1 MFEQWPEEPCNKLDL
16 IPLGGVDFKTLAT
29 DHQKEVLHTVIQRLK
44 DRVSQRRILV
54 KPCFQDFDK
63 LVVIWLSK
71 ALLHGSYVHVDTL
84 IPIAYYSNLHMYI
97 PPEATHFSFLD
108 FFICLRCLP
117 FFLSFFLFIMYD
129 CMYNII
135 GPHILIIIDITWGM

>member
-63 LVVIWLSK
+63 LVVI
-71 ALLHGSYVHVDTL
+71 
-84 IPIAYYSNLHMYI
+84 
-97 PPEATHFSFLD
+97 
-108 FFICLRCLP
+108 
-117 FFLSFFLFIMYD
+117 
-129 CMYNII
+129 
-135 GPHILIIIDITWGM
+135 